1 MSEDPRLLDEDSC
14 DELPFDDDDDV
25 ILVGESP
32 GDYLEDVPSE
42 YDVATVVES
51 R

>member
-14 DELPFDDDDDV
+14 DELPFHV

-32 GDYLEDVPSE
+32 GDYLEDVLSE
-42 YDVATVVES
+42 SDVATVVES